1 MIFRNAAG
9 SLSSFMAALLI
20 SSCISAAPSAKSV
33 PATLTGDWTVT
44 SAKVNTVGIAAY
56 APDDP
61 ALMALRLA
69 VSTDRLAMDK
79 AGDGDRHVCDSP
91 RVASETLAFE
101 TLISQTYEASPAD
114 MGVDAVG
121 KDRQA
126 HFITC
131 AKGDIGPSYDRGSW
145 IVEMDSDTI
154 AMNWFDSVLLILK
167 RVR

>member
-1 MIFRNAAG
+1 
-9 SLSSFMAALLI
+9 
-20 SSCISAAPSAKSV
+20 
-33 PATLTGDWTVT
+33 
-44 SAKVNTVGIAAY
+44 VNTVGIAAY

-69 VSTDRLAMDK
+69 VSADRLVMDG
-79 AGDGDRHVCDSP
+79 AGDGHVCLSP
-91 RVASETLAFE
+91 EVASETLSFA

-114 MGVDAVG
+114 MGVDAAG

-167 RVR
+167 RAG